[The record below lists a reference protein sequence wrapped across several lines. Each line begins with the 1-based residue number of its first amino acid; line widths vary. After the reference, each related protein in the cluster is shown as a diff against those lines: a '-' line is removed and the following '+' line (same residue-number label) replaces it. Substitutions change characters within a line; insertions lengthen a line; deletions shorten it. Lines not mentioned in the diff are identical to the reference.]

1 MAMTRWEINKKS
13 DEKRGVRQKAFRLD
27 KETYELFEKLTAE
40 KGLSQTEILR
50 QALKKYEE
58 Q

>member
-1 MAMTRWEINKKS
+1 MTRWEINKKS

-50 QALKKYEE
+50 QALKKYAE